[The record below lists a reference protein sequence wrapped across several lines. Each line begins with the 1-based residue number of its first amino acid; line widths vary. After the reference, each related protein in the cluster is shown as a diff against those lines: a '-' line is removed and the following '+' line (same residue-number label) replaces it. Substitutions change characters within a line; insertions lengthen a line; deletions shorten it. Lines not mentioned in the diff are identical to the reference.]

1 MGSQGLV
8 RHPGDKKGQ
17 DFCPD
22 LCVYISTTVQPDG
35 IPDVPDG
42 YVTPAAL

>member
-35 IPDVPDG
+35 IPDSPDDQLI
-42 YVTPAAL
+42 PDAL